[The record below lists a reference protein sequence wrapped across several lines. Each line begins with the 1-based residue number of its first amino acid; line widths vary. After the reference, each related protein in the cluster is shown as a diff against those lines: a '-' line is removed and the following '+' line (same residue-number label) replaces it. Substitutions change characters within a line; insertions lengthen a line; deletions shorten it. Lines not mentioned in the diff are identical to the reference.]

1 MTRTLR
7 VRLGAGLFI
16 GAAALSLAGCGSE
29 IKPEGAAQSVVDLVS
44 EKTDFKPNDVKC
56 PDGVKAE
63 VGTTFDCKFT
73 GPDGDYVAGSET
85 QKVLPPGPLFSSTSV
100 PRCASAIH
108 RAIGRPSP
116 VPTPRRAA
124 SSCTNRSKILD

>member
-16 GAAALSLAGCGSE
+16 GAAALSLAGCGST

-56 PDGVKAE
+56 PDGIKAK
-63 VGTTFDCKFT
+63 VGR
-73 GPDGDYVAGSET
+73 
-85 QKVLPPGPLFSSTSV
+85 SST
-100 PRCASAIH
+100 
-108 RAIGRPSP
+108 
-116 VPTPRRAA
+116 A
-124 SSCTNRSKILD
+124 SSAVRTATTSRT